1 MAALNDRDMSAA
13 KIVLEGPSS
22 EDLRGQLKQT
32 PSTSPQLEHV
42 DDYEQSASPSIDM
55 AHPQAK
61 TGPQDERQTYI
72 HSADPSPDKQH
83 YQLLVTSPVVEKQS
97 VCSSSACGAE
107 HPVEKENNH
116 PSLTVHTVEKQND
129 QQTEGAKEK
138 TALSISKNIK
148 QEPVDFKVK
157 EEPIDL
163 DDTINN
169 QSHIISDDD
178 DDDDCI
184 ILLDVIPGDK
194 TRKEKPK
201 VASDVTDIVIIS
213 DDEDDEKGD
222 KPSTSITSQ
231 NQTPQETVVAEQVTD
246 PSPSSDHVQLEQV
259 KPLSDALPSLDKLP
273 NEVADPI
280 NKAVCEV
287 VKELANPNPPS
298 PSNGHDESSIL
309 TELTEANAVS
319 SSSTADFSHV
329 QLEQVK
335 TLPDAPPSLNNLP
348 NEIVD
353 PIDKTVCEVVKELAN
368 PNPPRPNDVHDE
380 SSILSEANAVYSSSS
395 DDIDAPEDAALGWT
409 EDKDISVPEPGKE
422 RDLIGVQAECD
433 VDPGPKE
440 NVDPGPEDDVDR
452 GPDDDV
458 DPGPEDDSEMMS
470 DGFDSDGWEVGS
482 DDLDNEKTNTNTGTD
497 SEQNVKESD
506 LTIRQ
511 DTVDANSE
519 TVQITP
525 TNLVRASGK
534 GNSLVP
540 VGITPVD
547 PVIPIPTSS
556 QDNSLVPIGIIPIA
570 SEMIPESRVDTEVF
584 DTAESVPPIGSE
596 IDVPLESCGVA
607 SDHKPPQGSVSLA
620 SAGRMDDNL
629 TKEAEQTIRSSVTRS
644 KLRSCLSNTLMKSLQ
659 ENETPSGKSVKKH
672 TRDNPVFN
680 CHLCFQSFDKKKLL
694 EKHLVSHPKVT
705 RIMCKYCNTSYRNMK
720 GLEKHIK
727 RCYWKRKMKKS
738 PNKKVLSDVSKIQK
752 EEVDPSTPEKE
763 RRKLEFTSV
772 KKEYPNQQNTKPD
785 IKGKIC
791 NTVLPSSRKHGQ
803 GKKDVKNSK
812 VQVKQELNNQK
823 TRKKNLKDENL
834 KDSKNTKSE
843 SLVYV
848 CPRCHGT
855 FTSMFKAKR
864 HMHMTHNTTSME
876 YRGEEIRILPKE
888 EAIHL
893 IYYCI
898 KCKESFRSRFLFNRH
913 KSTIRGK
920 KKCEKLF
927 QCNVC
932 YKHFEKKVDC
942 AMHIQEHLGSTESRK
957 RKRGS
962 SSSNEHHSGNKR
974 AKISGGFKCKHCK
987 KTFEFEYL
995 CAKHEIT
1002 HTDTDPWHC
1011 YICFKIFYLK
1021 SSITAHMD
1029 RVHKEAS
1036 YCKKCFCLIA
1046 SKDKRLCIDCNKRKR
1061 GSALKCSICKTEFAN
1076 PSDLTCHILT
1086 HDEYGGE
1093 STVRMAQKTS
1103 VVNLDSKFQNLP
1115 HTSVK
1120 KNPPP
1125 SKEKDSP
1132 VIKHYTRAYGKSL
1145 LTEKPTTDAK
1155 ASATLNFHRVTR
1167 SKGGCSKLEAPTVQ
1181 TVHPLKHAH
1190 RNYDVCM
1197 KCGKQDLPAKD
1208 LSKHARTHLD
1218 VRSRFQCN
1226 ACQQCFGDMYEIE
1239 EHICVSSKKAGSSY
1253 NVSNV
1258 VYKCQF
1264 CGRDFQNMME
1274 ARKHVLSTNTSCL
1287 LECTECRAEYSRQ
1300 GDLMVHMV
1308 SVHGQYLECDKCSA
1322 QFTRQVDLNY
1332 HIKQHEDMSH

>member
-1 MAALNDRDMSAA
+1 
-13 KIVLEGPSS
+13 
-22 EDLRGQLKQT
+22 
-32 PSTSPQLEHV
+32 
-42 DDYEQSASPSIDM
+42 M

-61 TGPQDERQTYI
+61 MGPQDERQKYI
-72 HSADPSPDKQH
+72 QSADPSSDKQN
-83 YQLLVTSPVVEKQS
+83 YQLPVTSTCVEKQS
-97 VCSSSACGAE
+97 VCSSSACGAD
-107 HPVEKENNH
+107 HP
-116 PSLTVHTVEKQND
+116 VEKQND
-129 QQTEGAKEK
+129 QQTERAKEK

-163 DDTINN
+163 DDESNN

-184 ILLDVIPGDK
+184 IVLDVIPGDK

-201 VASDVTDIVIIS
+201 VASAVTDILIIS

-222 KPSTSITSQ
+222 EPSTSTTQ
-231 NQTPQETVVAEQVTD
+231 NQTPKETVVAEQVTD
-246 PSPSSDHVQLEQV
+246 PSSSSDHVQLEQV
-259 KPLSDALPSLDKLP
+259 KTLSDALPSLDKLP
-273 NEVADPI
+273 NEVADPVNKAVCEVVKEDKELANPNPPSPSNVHDESSI
-280 NKAVCEV
+280 LTELTEANTLSSSSTADIAHVQLEQVKTLPDAPLSLDKLPNEIVDPIDKAVCEV

-298 PSNGHDESSIL
+298 PSNVHEESS
-309 TELTEANAVS
+309 V
-319 SSSTADFSHV
+319 
-329 QLEQVK
+329 
-335 TLPDAPPSLNNLP
+335 
-348 NEIVD
+348 
-353 PIDKTVCEVVKELAN
+353 
-368 PNPPRPNDVHDE
+368 
-380 SSILSEANAVYSSSS
+380 LSEANAVYSSSS
-395 DDIDAPEDAALGWT
+395 DDVDAPEDAALGWT
-409 EDKDISVPEPGKE
+409 EDKDTSVPEPSKQ

-440 NVDPGPEDDVDR
+440 NVDPGPEDDVD
-452 GPDDDV
+452 
-458 DPGPEDDSEMMS
+458 PGPEDNSEMMS

-482 DDLDNEKTNTNTGTD
+482 DDLDKEKTNTNTGNGTD
-497 SEQNVKESD
+497 SEQIVKESD

-525 TNLVRASGK
+525 TNLVRASGQ

-547 PVIPIPTSS
+547 PVIPVPTSS

-596 IDVPLESCGVA
+596 IDVPLEQCGVA
-607 SDHKPPQGSVSLA
+607 SDHKPLQDSGVSLA
-620 SAGRMDDNL
+620 SAGCMDDNIL
-629 TKEAEQTIRSSVTRS
+629 TREAEQTIRSSVTRS
-644 KLRSCLSNTLMKSLQ
+644 KLRSCLSNTLIKSLQ
-659 ENETPSGKSVKKH
+659 ENKTPSGKSVKKH
-672 TRDNPVFN
+672 TLDNPVFN

-705 RIMCKYCNTSYRNMK
+705 RIMCKYCNTSYQNMK
-720 GLEKHIK
+720 GLKKHMK

-738 PNKKVLSDVSKIQK
+738 PNKKVLSDVSRIQK
-752 EEVDPSTPEKE
+752 EKVDPSTPEKE

-772 KKEYPNQQNTKPD
+772 KKEYPKQQDIKPD

-791 NTVLPSSRKHGQ
+791 DTVLPSSRRHGQ
-803 GKKDVKNSK
+803 GKKDVKNQK
-812 VQVKQELNNQK
+812 FQVKEELNNQK
-823 TRKKNLKDENL
+823 TKKKNLKDENL
-834 KDSKNTKSE
+834 KDSRKTKSE
-843 SLVYV
+843 SSVYV

-864 HMHMTHNTTSME
+864 HMHMTHNTTSMK

-893 IYYCI
+893 IFYCI
-898 KCKESFRSRFLFNRH
+898 KCNESFRSWFLFNSH

-932 YKHFEKKVDC
+932 YEHFEKKVDC

-974 AKISGGFKCKHCK
+974 AKISEGFKCKHCK

-1046 SKDKRLCIDCNKRKR
+1046 SKDKRVCIDCNKRRR

-1093 STVRMAQKTS
+1093 STVRIAQKTS

-1120 KNPPP
+1120 NSPP
-1125 SKEKDSP
+1125 SKKKDSP
-1132 VIKHYTRAYGKSL
+1132 VIKPSTRTYSKSL

-1155 ASATLNFHRVTR
+1155 ASATLKYDFKASQDAPKRSHKPSGSRPDFYRVTR
-1167 SKGGCSKLEAPTVQ
+1167 SKGGCSKQEAPTVQ

-1197 KCGKQDLPAKD
+1197 KCGKQDIPPKD

-1226 ACQQCFGDMYEIE
+1226 ACQQCFGDTYEIE
-1239 EHICVSSKKAGSSY
+1239 EHTCVSSKKAGSSY

-1287 LECTECRAEYSRQ
+1287 LECTECKAEYSRQ